1 MRRNPQNGKP
11 EAERRAGKNEEARR
25 TKSGQTILKGRVMN
39 AETYVALSA
48 PFRSKRAAHALN
60 ATDKALTAL
69 FYLSYPLLLVLLA
82 SAGGEPGANARAA
95 EAVRAAAATGASAPF
110 HPLLL
115 PCIVAPA
122 IGFALV
128 SLLRR
133 ALDMPRPY
141 EALDIDPLIR
151 KDTRGRSFPSKHV
164 FSSFCIAS
172 CWMNWYAPAGC
183 ALLAAAC
190 CIAAIRVVG
199 GVHWPRDVAA
209 GAVLGI
215 ACGGIILFW

>member
-1 MRRNPQNGKP
+1 
-11 EAERRAGKNEEARR
+11 
-25 TKSGQTILKGRVMN
+25 MN
-39 AETYVALSA
+39 AETYAALSA
-48 PFRSKRAAHALN
+48 PFRGGRAARALN
-60 ATDKALTAL
+60 AADKVLTIL

-82 SAGGEPGANARAA
+82 SAGGEPGANARVA
-95 EAVRAAAATGASAPF
+95 EAAGAAATAGASAPF

-115 PCIVAPA
+115 PCIIAPA

-133 ALDMPRPY
+133 ALNMPRPY
-141 EALDIDPLIR
+141 EALDIDPIIR

-172 CWMNWYAPAGC
+172 CWMSWCEPAGF

-209 GAVLGI
+209 GAVLGLV
-215 ACGGIILFW
+215 CGTVVWLW

>member
-1 MRRNPQNGKP
+1 
-11 EAERRAGKNEEARR
+11 
-25 TKSGQTILKGRVMN
+25 MN
-39 AETYVALSA
+39 AETYATLSA
-48 PFRSKRAAHALN
+48 PFRNRRAVRFLRAA
-60 ATDKALTAL
+60 DKALTAL

-95 EAVRAAAATGASAPF
+95 VEIAEAAAAADASAPF
-110 HPLLL
+110 HPLLI
-115 PCIVAPA
+115 PCIAAPA
-122 IGFALV
+122 AGFALV

-133 ALDMPRPY
+133 ALNAPRPY

-172 CWMNWYAPAGC
+172 CWVSWYAPAGC

-190 CIAAIRVVG
+190 CIAAIRIVG

-209 GAVLGI
+209 GAVLGV
-215 ACGGIILFW
+215 ACGVVVWFW

>member
-1 MRRNPQNGKP
+1 
-11 EAERRAGKNEEARR
+11 
-25 TKSGQTILKGRVMN
+25 MN
-39 AETYVALSA
+39 AETYAALSG
-48 PFRSKRAAHALN
+48 PFRSKRASRVLN
-60 ATDKALTAL
+60 AADKALTAL

-95 EAVRAAAATGASAPF
+95 EAVGAAATAGASAPF

-122 IGFALV
+122 VGFALV

-133 ALDMPRPY
+133 ALDASRPY
-141 EALDIDPLIR
+141 EALDIDPLVH

-172 CWMNWYAPAGC
+172 CWMNWYEPAGC

-209 GAVLGI
+209 GAALGI
-215 ACGGIILFW
+215 ACGVIVWLW